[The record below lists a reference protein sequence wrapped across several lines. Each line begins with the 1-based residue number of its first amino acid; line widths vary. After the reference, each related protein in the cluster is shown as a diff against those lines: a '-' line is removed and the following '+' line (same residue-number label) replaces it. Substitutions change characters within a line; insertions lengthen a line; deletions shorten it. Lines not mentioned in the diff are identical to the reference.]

1 MVVQLVRPPTLA
13 AAAVDSIREAI
24 LRGDLPLGA
33 PLREIELGR
42 SLEVSRGTVREALR
56 KLEEE
61 GLVEVIPH
69 RGAFVTQLPPQKVRE
84 IYTLRALLEPYAVRL
99 AMERRAYST
108 ADLRSFEELL
118 DRIGELER
126 QGAIY
131 DTVRTDA
138 QFHLA
143 ISGRAGHQLLLEV
156 LRNLQSKT
164 TLVMLK
170 VELYRTDR
178 TPEVELH
185 RTVLEAIRA
194 GDPLLAEDVIRR
206 HIVESGDRLL
216 QRMEAG
222 PV

>member
-69 RGAFVTQLPPQKVRE
+69 RGAFVTQLQPQKVRE

-99 AMERRAYST
+99 AMEKRAYST

-126 QGAIY
+126 QGLAY
-131 DTVRTDA
+131 EVVRTDA

-143 ISGRAGHQLLLEV
+143 LAEKSGHQLLLEV

-194 GDPLLAEDVIRR
+194 SDPLLAEDVIRR